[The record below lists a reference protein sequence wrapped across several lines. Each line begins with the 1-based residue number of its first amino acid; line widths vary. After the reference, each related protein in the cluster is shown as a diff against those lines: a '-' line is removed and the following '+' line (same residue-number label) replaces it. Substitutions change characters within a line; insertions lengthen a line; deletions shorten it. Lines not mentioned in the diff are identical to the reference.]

1 MNELKIG
8 VVGTGAIG
16 RTHIERINTKLQGG
30 RVVAVSDV
38 NAEFGKKTAEAYNCK
53 FYADGEAL
61 INAADVEAIIVTTI
75 DEFHEKYVA
84 ATMKARKYV
93 FCEKPLAATQDG
105 CSRIVKAEIAGGKKL
120 VQVGFM
126 RRYDPG
132 YRQLK
137 KTIDERIYG
146 EPLMLHCAHRNYEV
160 PESYT
165 TPMAVENSMI
175 HEIDVLRW
183 LLNEDYDT
191 AEVVFPKKTKYAH
204 ENLQDPQIMILTTK
218 SGVRID
224 VEAFVNCHYGY
235 DIKCE
240 VCCENGIIN
249 LPEPSN
255 AGIRANA
262 SRITPICRDWS
273 ERFVE
278 AYNVEFQEWIN
289 ATKEGR
295 VDGPTAWDGYVGS
308 ITAGAAS
315 QSRDTK
321 TVVRI
326 KMEECPAF
334 YKNEGHDRT

>member
-1 MNELKIG
+1 MSELRIG

-16 RTHIERINTKLQGG
+16 RTHIQRINTKLQGG
-30 RVVAVSDV
+30 RVIAVSDV
-38 NAEFGKKTAEAYNCK
+38 NAEFGEKTAKAYGCK
-53 FYADGEAL
+53 FYSDGEAL
-61 INAADVEAIIVTTI
+61 INASDIDAVIVTTI
-75 DEFHEKYVA
+75 DEYHEQYVTA
-84 ATMKARKYV
+84 AINAEKYV
-93 FCEKPLAATQDG
+93 FCEKPLAATQEG
-105 CSRIVKAEIAGGKKL
+105 CSRIVKAEMAGGKKL

-137 KTIDERIYG
+137 KIIDERTYG

-160 PESYT
+160 GNDYT

-183 LLNEDYDT
+183 LLNEDYAT

-204 ENLQDPQIMILTTK
+204 KDLQDPQIMILTTK

-224 VEAFVNCHYGY
+224 VEAFVCCHYGY

-240 VCCENGIIN
+240 VCCEEGIVS

-255 AGIRANA
+255 AGIRTNA

-278 AYNVEFQEWIN
+278 AYNVELQEWIN
-289 ATKEGR
+289 ATKDKK

-315 QSRDTK
+315 RARDSK
-321 TVVRI
+321 TVVKI
-326 KMEECPAF
+326 TTEEKPSF
-334 YKNEGHDRT
+334 YR